1 MTLHY
6 NEHPDLVGRE
16 LGQELKNLPDF
27 PLKTMTLFELLIFIH
42 ERKLSEMYPHLWTA
56 LIFCLTLPVTVAEA
70 ERIFSKQ
77 KLINSYLRSTMPQE
91 HLSGLH
97 VIISNHAIVGQISYE
112 DVINDFASRKARKV
126 RV

>member
-1 MTLHY
+1 MTLHCK
-6 NEHPDLVGRE
+6 E
-16 LGQELKNLPDF
+16 LAQELKNLPDL
-27 PLKTMTLFELLIFIH
+27 PSKTMTLLELLIFIH
-42 ERKLSEMYPHLWTA
+42 ERELSETYPHFWTA

-77 KLINSYLRSTMPQE
+77 KLINSYLRSTMPQQ

-97 VIISNHAIVGQISYE
+97 VNIINHAIVGQISYK
-112 DVINDFASRKARKV
+112 DVMNDFASRKARKV